1 MRVAVPQLVLRLA
14 LVGIV
19 TVILQVSA
27 VTQLQIF
34 GTNADLMPLVIAAVG
49 LLAGSI
55 AGACFG
61 FAAGLFLDLALVQTV
76 GLSSLVYVGIGY
88 WAGRFRELRDP
99 QSALVP
105 LAVGAAATAAAMV
118 GYSLMQ
124 FLLGVEAPVS
134 FLLARE
140 ILATVLLN
148 GVIATPVYAIVRRVL
163 LPALPEDPRRRRRR
177 AYTTGGLSP
186 LSRAC
191 SASLLDHGRW
201 PPDRE
206 RSR

>member
-1 MRVAVPQLVLRLA
+1 VRLAVPQLIARLVVVGVL
-14 LVGIV
+14 
-19 TVILQVSA
+19 TVLLQVSA
-27 VTQLQIF
+27 VTQLELF
-34 GTNADLMPLVIAAVG
+34 GTNADLVPLVIAAVG

-55 AGACFG
+55 AGASFG
-61 FAAGLFLDLALVQTV
+61 FFAGLFLDLALVQTV
-76 GLSSLVYVGIGY
+76 GLSSLVYVAVGY

-105 LAVGAAATAAAMV
+105 LAVGGAATAAATI

-124 FLLGVEAPVS
+124 FLLGVDAPVS

-140 ILATVLLN
+140 IIATVLLN
-148 GVIATPVYAIVRRVL
+148 AIIATPVYAVVRRLL

-186 LSRAC
+186 LSRA
-191 SASLLDHGRW
+191 
-201 PPDRE
+201 
-206 RSR
+206 

>member
-1 MRVAVPQLVLRLA
+1 VAIPQLILRLTI
-14 LVGIV
+14 LGVL
-19 TVILQVSA
+19 TVLLQVTA
-27 VTQLQIF
+27 VTQITVF

-55 AGACFG
+55 SGACFG
-61 FAAGLFLDLALVQTV
+61 FFAGLFLDLALVQTV
-76 GLSSLVYVGIGY
+76 GLSSLVYVAVGY

-105 LAVGAAATAAAMV
+105 LAVGGAATAAATI

-124 FLLGVEAPVS
+124 FLLGVDAPVS

-140 ILATVLLN
+140 ILATILLN
-148 GVIATPVYAIVRRVL
+148 AIIATPVYAVVRRLL
-163 LPALPEDPRRRRRR
+163 LPVLPEDPRRRRRR

-186 LSRAC
+186 LSRA
-191 SASLLDHGRW
+191 
-201 PPDRE
+201 
-206 RSR
+206 

>member
-1 MRVAVPQLVLRLA
+1 VAIPQLILRLTI
-14 LVGIV
+14 LGVL
-19 TVILQVSA
+19 TVLLQVTA
-27 VTQLQIF
+27 VTQITVF

-61 FAAGLFLDLALVQTV
+61 FFAGLFLDLALVQTV
-76 GLSSLVYVGIGY
+76 GLSSLVYVAVGY
-88 WAGRFRELRDP
+88 CAGRFRELRDP

-105 LAVGAAATAAAMV
+105 LAVGGAATAAATI

-124 FLLGVEAPVS
+124 FLLGVDAPVS

-140 ILATVLLN
+140 ILATILLN
-148 GVIATPVYAIVRRVL
+148 AIIATPVYAVVRRLL
-163 LPALPEDPRRRRRR
+163 LPVLPEDPRRRRRR

-186 LSRAC
+186 LSRA
-191 SASLLDHGRW
+191 
-201 PPDRE
+201 
-206 RSR
+206 

>member
-1 MRVAVPQLVLRLA
+1 VRVAIPQLILRLA
-14 LVGIV
+14 ILGVL
-19 TVILQVSA
+19 TVLLQVTA
-27 VTQLQIF
+27 VTQITVF
-34 GTNADLMPLVIAAVG
+34 GTNADLMPLVIAFVG

-61 FAAGLFLDLALVQTV
+61 FFAGLFLDLALVQTV
-76 GLSSLVYVGIGY
+76 GLSSLVYVAVGY

-105 LAVGAAATAAAMV
+105 LAVGGAATAAATI
-118 GYSLMQ
+118 GYSVMQ
-124 FLLGVEAPVS
+124 FLLGVDAPVS

-140 ILATVLLN
+140 ILATILLN
-148 GVIATPVYAIVRRVL
+148 AIIATPVYAVVRRLL

-186 LSRAC
+186 LSRA
-191 SASLLDHGRW
+191 
-201 PPDRE
+201 
-206 RSR
+206 